1 MRVLAGRYK
10 SKLIRTIND
19 PLTRPMMSKV
29 RESIF
34 NSLQFNIENKD
45 ILDLYAGSGSLGI
58 ESLSRGANFVTFI
71 ENSDDCTTI
80 LKKNLNE
87 FENTDNFYIFHA
99 ATKIQDNKVLANGG
113 RVLSIVSLKNS
124 YADCRKEIF
133 DIAEKIDWEF
143 KYYRK
148 DIGANY

>member
-10 SKLIRTIND
+10 SKSIRTIND

-71 ENSDDCTTI
+71 ENSVDCITI
-80 LKKNLNE
+80 LKQNLKKTQIISILNKHLKKTNSPII
-87 FENTDNFYIFHA
+87 FVKYLENIF
-99 ATKIQDNKVLANGG
+99 NN
-113 RVLSIVSLKNS
+113 
-124 YADCRKEIF
+124 
-133 DIAEKIDWEF
+133 
-143 KYYRK
+143 
-148 DIGANY
+148 

>member
-1 MRVLAGRYK
+1 
-10 SKLIRTIND
+10 
-19 PLTRPMMSKV
+19 
-29 RESIF
+29 
-34 NSLQFNIENKD
+34 
-45 ILDLYAGSGSLGI
+45 
-58 ESLSRGANFVTFI
+58 
-71 ENSDDCTTI
+71 
-80 LKKNLNE
+80 
-87 FENTDNFYIFHA
+87 
-99 ATKIQDNKVLANGG
+99 VLANGG

>member
-1 MRVLAGRYK
+1 LHLIHASATKNLSFANLEFYQNKKSICLILA
-10 SKLIRTIND
+10 SKGYPEDYDKNTHI
-19 PLTRPMMSKV
+19 
-29 RESIF
+29 
-34 NSLQFNIENKD
+34 
-45 ILDLYAGSGSLGI
+45 
-58 ESLSRGANFVTFI
+58 
-71 ENSDDCTTI
+71 
-80 LKKNLNE
+80 KNLNE
-87 FENTDNFYIFHA
+87 FENSDNFYIFHA

-133 DIAEKIDWEF
+133 EVAEKIDWEF